1 MWKLFSEHPRE
12 AGQSYGEHMG
22 FAASVGFRLVLAGLA
37 ALAHAVFPFVLKTT
51 ASRMT
56 REVYETIFLRQG
68 DETTDGGPGG

>member
-1 MWKLFSEHPRE
+1 MWKLFSAHPSE

-37 ALAHAVFPFVLKTT
+37 ALTHAVFPFVLKTT

-56 REVYETIFLRQG
+56 QEVHDMIFRRDG
-68 DETTDGGPGG
+68 DEAAAGGQVG